1 MERFI
6 ENKFHTSNCSCRQ
19 QLTGKYKAIAEIHV
33 FQAAS
38 NAYKSIGVVMV
49 YIQKCI
55 NSSENDP
62 DYFGIINDVEE
73 VCEHLEGKPIAQG
86 VRDIITAA
94 LCIKKVG
101 NCHLIKIL
109 IYSSRESKEFI
120 YLHILVA
127 AE

>member
-1 MERFI
+1 MFI
-6 ENKFHTSNCSCRQ
+6 FRRIDSRLIPISFTSIKQ

-62 DYFGIINDVEE
+62 DYFDIINNVEE

-94 LCIKKVG
+94 LCIKKG
-101 NCHLIKIL
+101 RQL
-109 IYSSRESKEFI
+109 SSNKNT
-120 YLHILVA
+120 YT
-127 AE
+127 